1 MYIYKFECKL
11 HGLKFHTFESVN
23 KKCKSPVI
31 TMCLSL
37 CYLTK
42 GKLFN
47 KLLYRKEY
55 NIAIKIWFSRPFLK
69 SYIRNAHGI

>member
-1 MYIYKFECKL
+1 
-11 HGLKFHTFESVN
+11 
-23 KKCKSPVI
+23 
-31 TMCLSL
+31 MCLSL

-69 SYIRNAHGI
+69 SYIRNAHGIINEKYNKF